1 MMMEWG
7 VGAGALFF
15 GSVGRKIFHGSLVLD
30 GGGDDDE
37 HTNNKHKR
45 RRCVAAAGT
54 WRQMVPAAGSKKA
67 GRPRGSDCHTK
78 MSENLGDATRYYS
91 THKAANTTISIHS
104 QQPLKKGRK

>member
-37 HTNNKHKR
+37 HTN
-45 RRCVAAAGT
+45 
-54 WRQMVPAAGSKKA
+54 
-67 GRPRGSDCHTK
+67 
-78 MSENLGDATRYYS
+78 TR
-91 THKAANTTISIHS
+91 
-104 QQPLKKGRK
+104 